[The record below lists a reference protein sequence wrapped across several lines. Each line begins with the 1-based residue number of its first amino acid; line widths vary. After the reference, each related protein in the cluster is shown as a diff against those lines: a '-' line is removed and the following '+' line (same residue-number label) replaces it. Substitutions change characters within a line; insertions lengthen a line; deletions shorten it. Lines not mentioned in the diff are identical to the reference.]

1 MRGNPIIN
9 AALIA
14 QVLEASHLPSQ
25 VGITHCKAHQT
36 DSSIITKNLA
46 QALNIHWRFHIPY
59 HPQSSGKVEHGN
71 RTLKNALTK
80 LSLELHLDWTKLLP
94 LVLLC
99 LWALPKRPLM
109 LSPFELLYGHLL
121 LPIMV
126 QLEPPNLYPTLLNP
140 LLTFLLSL
148 LWSHAHD
155 QLPQPSDTTKITPS
169 LQMGDLV
176 YLKSTATP
184 GYLQEK
190 WRGPFKVI
198 LITPTAAKLAGFPS
212 WVHVQNLKLAAP
224 QKPINLFLQDQQ
236 K

>member
-176 YLKSTATP
+176 FLP
-184 GYLQEK
+184 PI
-190 WRGPFKVI
+190 RKVER
-198 LITPTAAKLAGFPS
+198 
-212 WVHVQNLKLAAP
+212 
-224 QKPINLFLQDQQ
+224 PI
-236 K
+236 